1 MRRFSVIAF
10 ATVLA
15 VLHSGIGSAQTLQT
29 PALNLTG
36 TPAVSSEADTADEG
50 VGGAGQFRPRP
61 VSNAL
66 PGFGIGVKAGTLGIG
81 IQVGTALAQR
91 INLRGGVNFFKYSDS
106 LSKDG
111 ALYAG
116 TLNLKSVEA
125 KLDLFVIGGF
135 RVTPGLLLYNG
146 NNISATASVAS
157 NQTFTLNGV
166 SYSSSASN
174 PITGNAALTLNKFAP
189 TLGIGFGNLLPR
201 SARHFSLSTDLG
213 VVFQGSP
220 QFALSLAGTG
230 CVNGTTNCQTI
241 NNLPG
246 AAANIEA
253 ERVKIQNDASP
264 FKYYPEVSLM
274 LGYKF

>member
-1 MRRFSVIAF
+1 MRRFLLIVCASAVAL
-10 ATVLA
+10 ACSTV
-15 VLHSGIGSAQTLQT
+15 VR
-29 PALNLTG
+29 
-36 TPAVSSEADTADEG
+36 ADDGDEG
-50 VGGAGQFRPRP
+50 VSQFRPRP
-61 VSNAL
+61 VANAL
-66 PGFGIGVKAGTLGIG
+66 PGFGIGIKAGTLGIG
-81 IQVGTALAQR
+81 VQVGTALASR
-91 INLRGGVNFFKYSDS
+91 VNLRGGFNFFKYNDS

-125 KLDLFVIGGF
+125 KVDLFVIGGF
-135 RVTPGLLLYNG
+135 RVTPGLLLYNN
-146 NNISATASVAS
+146 NNISATASVAP
-157 NQTFTLNGV
+157 NQSFTLNGV
-166 SYSSSASN
+166 SYSSNAAN

-220 QFALSLAGTG
+220 QFALALAGTG
-230 CVNGTTNCQTI
+230 CISGTTNCQAI
-241 NNLPG
+241 NSLPG

-264 FKYYPEVSLM
+264 FKYYPELSIM